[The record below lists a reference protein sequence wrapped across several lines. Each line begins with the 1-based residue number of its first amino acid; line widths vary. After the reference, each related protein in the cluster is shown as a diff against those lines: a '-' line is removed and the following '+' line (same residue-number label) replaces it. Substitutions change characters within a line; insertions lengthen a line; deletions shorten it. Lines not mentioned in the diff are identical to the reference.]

1 MKSHYLKPVYL
12 FLIAALAGML
22 ISGCGGKKASDEK
35 TATDKFDILIEYI
48 ETSGDFIN
56 SEEVP
61 AAVGAN
67 EVMDALQK
75 NIHIIDIRTPE
86 DFAEGHISGAVN
98 VAFKDLIDYFEN
110 KINPTTFE
118 KIFLFSS
125 DGQAA
130 FFSTGLLRLLGY
142 SNVFPVRYG
151 MCAWDRSIA
160 EQYWLKHISSK
171 YSERITTETY
181 QKAEP
186 GQYPQIISEFDNG
199 YDILRERALELLQQP
214 YKTYVAGIDK
224 VMEDPSKFYIVCYWK
239 EEYYKAGHIPGA
251 IHYIPKKSL
260 ARSTHLNTLPT
271 DKPVLVYCN
280 AGNHSST
287 VTAYLRILG
296 YDAYS
301 LYYGSNSFMY
311 DVMTEKTGHTF
322 TEDQILNYS
331 VVREGQT
338 AAPEQ
343 KETKKTIPQGGC

>member
-1 MKSHYLKPVYL
+1 MKYFLIKTSYL
-12 FLIAALAGML
+12 FCITALIGIF
-22 ISGCGGKKASDEK
+22 ISGCGSKKSSDNNSE
-35 TATDKFDILIEYI
+35 TDKFDILIGYI

-61 AAVGAN
+61 AAVSAS
-67 EVMDALQK
+67 EVMDMMQK

-86 DFAEGHISGAVN
+86 DFGNGHVTGAVN
-98 VAFKDLIDYFEN
+98 VAFKDLIDYFESS
-110 KINPTTFE
+110 IVPTTFE

-130 FFSTGLLRLLGY
+130 FFASGLLRMLGY
-142 SNVFPVRYG
+142 KNVFPVRYG
-151 MCAWDRSIA
+151 MCAWDKSIA
-160 EQYWLKHISSK
+160 DQYWLQHISSK
-171 YSERITTETY
+171 YSDKITTEAF

-186 GQYPQIISEFDNG
+186 GAYPEILSEFDNG
-199 YDILRERALELLQQP
+199 YDILRTRALDLLQQP
-214 YKTYVAGIDK
+214 YKTYVTDIDK
-224 VMEDPSKFYIVCYWK
+224 VIEDPSKFYIVCYWK
-239 EEYYKAGHIPGA
+239 DEYYNAGHIPGA
-251 IHYIPKKSL
+251 IHYTPKKSL
-260 ARSTHLNTLPT
+260 SRSTHLNTLPANR
-271 DKPVLVYCN
+271 PVLIYCN

-322 TEDQILNYS
+322 TEEQILNYPL
-331 VVREGQT
+331 VREGQT